1 MAKFVLAGKS
11 DCPYFAKAELLAD
24 ALQRCLPDFRVH
36 KISVLPE
43 DWKEWLEVTCQRN
56 GWKHEHSPL
65 VWREL
70 VVQGGKG
77 MLLGGFSD
85 FLEHCQEY
93 YGITSDMPTDLM
105 LSVAAENLQAK
116 LKQTAE
122 EQRRV
127 SLIQPFHIWI
137 SGALSPVCH
146 VLIPKL
152 LSAEVFPGVSL
163 ISLHLL
169 DLDGTEEG
177 LQDLRMETQD
187 LALSILHQVTVHTNV
202 EQAFRHADVVL
213 LLDDGPADGES
224 DPEEDRRTSVKKI
237 SERYR
242 EYGRLIDSRAR
253 REVKVMV
260 SGDSF
265 VNLRCSLLVDSAC
278 SIESR
283 QFIAM
288 ATQLENEAKAII
300 AKQLN
305 VRASD
310 VTDVIVWGNI
320 SGIFYIDVQMAKVFN
335 YDGAVKGPPFF
346 WQPVLKVLHDRKW
359 LETDLQSLA
368 GRRRGTVTSKTGR
381 AAGMAAANG
390 LLAVLRAWSGAGDTQ
405 EVLSVGVPC
414 TGHYGVPEGVVLSV
428 PAAFREG
435 KCSLLSELSV
445 GDKLKERIQLSL
457 DELLQEKKLA
467 EGNN

>member
-1 MAKFVLAGKS
+1 
-11 DCPYFAKAELLAD
+11 
-24 ALQRCLPDFRVH
+24 
-36 KISVLPE
+36 
-43 DWKEWLEVTCQRN
+43 
-56 GWKHEHSPL
+56 
-65 VWREL
+65 
-70 VVQGGKG
+70 
-77 MLLGGFSD
+77 
-85 FLEHCQEY
+85 
-93 YGITSDMPTDLM
+93 MPTDLM

-187 LALSILHQVTVHTNV
+187 LALISPQVTVHTNV

-305 VRASD
+305 VRASGIY

-346 WQPVLKVLHDRKW
+346 WQPVLKW

-368 GRRRGTVTSKTGR
+368 GRRRGAVTLKTGR

-414 TGHYGVPEGVVLSV
+414 TGRDVTADSCGP
-428 PAAFREG
+428 
-435 KCSLLSELSV
+435 SV

-457 DELLQEKKLA
+457 DELLQVTQTQTPRREKSREIILYLQQTRT
-467 EGNN
+467 

>member
-1 MAKFVLAGKS
+1 
-11 DCPYFAKAELLAD
+11 
-24 ALQRCLPDFRVH
+24 
-36 KISVLPE
+36 
-43 DWKEWLEVTCQRN
+43 
-56 GWKHEHSPL
+56 
-65 VWREL
+65 
-70 VVQGGKG
+70 
-77 MLLGGFSD
+77 
-85 FLEHCQEY
+85 
-93 YGITSDMPTDLM
+93 MPTDLM

-187 LALSILHQVTVHTNV
+187 LALISPQVTVHTNV

-305 VRASD
+305 VRASGIY

-346 WQPVLKVLHDRKW
+346 WQPVLKVLHDRRAS
-359 LETDLQSLA
+359 LTPLAQTCSRDVTADSCGVGALPRRSEETRL
-368 GRRRGTVTSKTGR
+368 
-381 AAGMAAANG
+381 
-390 LLAVLRAWSGAGDTQ
+390 
-405 EVLSVGVPC
+405 
-414 TGHYGVPEGVVLSV
+414 
-428 PAAFREG
+428 
-435 KCSLLSELSV
+435 V

-457 DELLQEKKLA
+457 DELLQVTQTPRREKNPEIILSLQQTRT
-467 EGNN
+467 